1 MKKLEE
7 DELSRLNEATKSL
20 REARTE
26 IADVEL
32 ALNRLNTRKNAAL
45 FNAENS
51 SQELNNI
58 QAELQQKYGN
68 VLIDTQTGE
77 IKNDNA
83 NS

>member
-7 DELSRLNEATKSL
+7 DELTRLNEATKNL

>member
-7 DELSRLNEATKSL
+7 DELTRLNEATRNL

-26 IADVEL
+26 IADVEISL
-32 ALNRLNTRKNAAL
+32 SRLNTRKNAAL
-45 FNAENS
+45 FNAENA

-58 QAELQQKYGN
+58 QGELQQKYGN

-83 NS
+83 DS

>member
-7 DELSRLNEATKSL
+7 DELARLNDATKSL
-20 REARTE
+20 REARNE
-26 IADVEL
+26 IADVEIS
-32 ALNRLNTRKNAAL
+32 LNRLNTRKNAAL

-68 VLIDTQTGE
+68 VLIDTLTGE

-83 NS
+83 DS

>member
-7 DELSRLNEATKSL
+7 DELTRLNEATRNL

-26 IADVEL
+26 IADVEIS
-32 ALNRLNTRKNAAL
+32 LNRLNTRKNAAL
-45 FNAENS
+45 FNAENA

-58 QAELQQKYGN
+58 QGELQQKYGN

-83 NS
+83 DS

>member
-7 DELSRLNEATKSL
+7 DELTRLNEATKNL

-26 IADVEL
+26 IADVEISL
-32 ALNRLNTRKNAAL
+32 SRLNTRKNAAL
-45 FNAENS
+45 FNAENA

-58 QAELQQKYGN
+58 QGELQQKYGN

-83 NS
+83 DS

>member
-1 MKKLEE
+1 MKRLEE
-7 DELSRLNEATKSL
+7 DELTRLNEATKSL

-32 ALNRLNTRKNAAL
+32 ALNRLQTRKNAAL
-45 FNAENS
+45 FNAETA
-51 SQELNNI
+51 SQDLNNI

-83 NS
+83 DS